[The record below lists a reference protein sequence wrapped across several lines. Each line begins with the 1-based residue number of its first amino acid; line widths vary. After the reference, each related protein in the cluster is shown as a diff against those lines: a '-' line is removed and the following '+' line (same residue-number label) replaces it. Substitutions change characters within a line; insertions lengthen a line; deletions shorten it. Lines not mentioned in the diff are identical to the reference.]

1 MMEQPNKQNTLYLPI
16 KQSYF
21 DAIIAGTKK
30 AEYREVKE
38 GLTANKYLIK
48 DAATG
53 YKLNPA
59 VATDPTQRYYVD
71 DYINGGFP
79 FLPREYKY
87 LSLAVGYNKER
98 DTALV
103 EVTGFSFE
111 PQMIREDRTGTPRFA
126 FWTIVYHLGRVV
138 QLHRKG
144 QP

>member
-1 MMEQPNKQNTLYLPI
+1 MELPNRQNTLYLPI
-16 KQSYF
+16 KQVYF
-21 DAIIAGTKK
+21 DAILAGTKK
-30 AEYREVKE
+30 EEYREVKE

-48 DAATG
+48 DPVTG
-53 YKLNPA
+53 YKLNQK

-87 LSLAVGYNKER
+87 LNLAVGYAKER

-103 EVTGFSFE
+103 EVVGFSFTPE
-111 PQMIREDRTGTPRFA
+111 MIREDRNGVPRFA
-126 FWTIVYHLGRVV
+126 FWTIAYHLGRVLKV
-138 QLHRKG
+138 HRKG